1 MVIAHINVPYTGI
14 VVDCGV
20 DLTNL
25 FSAAPVPYIEAVIIV
40 DTRQLME

>member
-14 VVDCGV
+14 MVEWGV
-20 DLTNL
+20 DLANL
-25 FSAAPVPYIEAVIIV
+25 FSVAPVPYIEAVIIV